1 MTARQI
7 AELFARI
14 ELMLIASLRRNLS
27 AHKAWEKGEGFS
39 WPAWQ
44 AEVAKNLDTFR
55 RENRAIMAEYRPVID
70 AETEKLLQEQF
81 DEGIDA
87 EAARIREIAPERGKA
102 VPDSQF
108 FGMNKGRLEN
118 LIKDMQDTERRAES
132 AALRLMDDVYRR
144 VPAQAELAMA
154 SGAVTLPQ
162 AVDMATKS
170 FLEAG
175 VNCITYQDGRRV
187 NIASYA
193 EMALRT
199 AATRAQLQGE
209 AQKRMELGIDTVL
222 VSQYGACSET
232 CLPWQGRVYI
242 DDVWAA
248 FQGERSGDYG
258 KSRDG
263 KSYPL
268 LSVAIRNGLFHPN
281 CRHTLTTW
289 IDGISRKPPPLEAE
303 KVRRAAALERQQR
316 ALEREVRKY
325 KRLREGTEEAE
336 KRREYDRKVKDA
348 QKRLN
353 AFVKEHKD
361 ILRRDP
367 WRERVTHNA
376 DIAAMAP
383 RNTGTP
389 THYNAT
395 ATYRAEI
402 DGYGEHILSAMAKAN
417 RKVAELGD
425 IAKNEQ
431 LVLLDLESGEEV
443 YYESGE
449 DESVGGSGF
458 WAFVEQNSQRKLAFI
473 HNHGTDGM
481 LSETDLRTFFD
492 NDNIQIMEAVR
503 NDGVLYAIK
512 KDGTK
517 KPATMLFDDLYQDEI
532 NELSKKYREGI
543 ITAGER
549 TRMREET
556 IVFGLI
562 KDYTGGLMEFDT
574 RR

>member
-27 AHKAWEKGEGFS
+27 AHKACEKGEGFS

-55 RENRAIMAEYRPVID
+55 RENKAIMAEYRPVID

-87 EAARIREIAPERGKA
+87 EAARIREIAPERGRN

-289 IDGISRKPPPLEAE
+289 IDGISRKPPPLDAE

-316 ALEREVRKY
+316 ALERDVRKY

-367 WRERVTHNA
+367 WRERNILTKNSDFQEMKLYGEERAMSTLEKEYAIVYDKNGNIIIEKQGDEDSITFTAEEREKLNGSVLTHNHPNNSPVSDT
-376 DIAAMAP
+376 DIYSLWK
-383 RNTGTP
+383 
-389 THYNAT
+389 YNMQEV
-395 ATYRAEI
+395 RASTMYGVYSVKRPASWQEI
-402 DGYGEHILSAMAKAN
+402 PDKKIL
-417 RKVAELGD
+417 RE
-425 IAKNEQ
+425 
-431 LVLLDLESGEEV
+431 
-443 YYESGE
+443 
-449 DESVGGSGF
+449 
-458 WAFVEQNSQRKLAFI
+458 FV
-473 HNHGTDGM
+473 
-481 LSETDLRTFFD
+481 LSEADKIRPTVARRVAAGRYTVEDAEYIMQ
-492 NDNIQIMEAVR
+492 NIVMRRVMRKYGLKME
-503 NDGVLYAIK
+503 
-512 KDGTK
+512 
-517 KPATMLFDDLYQDEI
+517 
-532 NELSKKYREGI
+532 
-543 ITAGER
+543 
-549 TRMREET
+549 
-556 IVFGLI
+556 LI
-562 KDYTGGLMEFDT
+562 PW
-574 RR
+574 R

>member
-55 RENRAIMAEYRPVID
+55 RENRAIMAEYQPVID
-70 AETEKLLQEQF
+70 EETEKLLREQF

-87 EAARIREIAPERGKA
+87 EAERIREIAPDRGKA

-108 FGMNKGRLEN
+108 FGMNTGRLEN

-232 CLPWQGRVYI
+232 CLPWQGRIYI
-242 DDVWAA
+242 DDVWAV
-248 FQGERSGDYG
+248 FRGERSGDYG

-263 KSYPL
+263 KSYLL

>member
-1 MTARQI
+1 MTAQQI

-27 AHKAWEKGEGFS
+27 THKAWEKGEGFS

-87 EAARIREIAPERGKA
+87 EAARIREIAPERGRT

-289 IDGISRKPPPLEAE
+289 IDGISRKPPPLDAE

-316 ALEREVRKY
+316 ALERDVRKY
-325 KRLREGTEEAE
+325 KRLREGAEEAE

-348 QKRLN
+348 QKRLS

-367 WRERVTHNA
+367 WREHDMLAESRRQEPQSEKDIRILPKKLVNASKVPEINDKISEPPVDIQEEHDILEEKEVAAVT
-376 DIAAMAP
+376 
-383 RNTGTP
+383 R
-389 THYNAT
+389 Y
-395 ATYRAEI
+395 
-402 DGYGEHILSAMAKAN
+402 
-417 RKVAELGD
+417 
-425 IAKNEQ
+425 
-431 LVLLDLESGEEV
+431 
-443 YYESGE
+443 
-449 DESVGGSGF
+449 VGGD
-458 WAFVEQNSQRKLAFI
+458 AYALNAKL
-473 HNHGTDGM
+473 
-481 LSETDLRTFFD
+481 
-492 NDNIQIMEAVR
+492 
-503 NDGVLYAIK
+503 
-512 KDGTK
+512 
-517 KPATMLFDDLYQDEI
+517 
-532 NELSKKYREGI
+532 REGI
-543 ITAGER
+543 PLNEQEQELAQSLDAALEKLPVYQGEAIR
-549 TRMREET
+549 Y
-556 IVFGLI
+556 L
-562 KDYTGGLMEFDT
+562 KFDT
-574 RR
+574 KDQLRSFVSAHGLGKQIMYPAYTSATTTDGYMDAPTIALKIQSHTGRDIRSFNERESEILFRRGSKFIAKEMKLEDKIPVITMEEVNTDDI